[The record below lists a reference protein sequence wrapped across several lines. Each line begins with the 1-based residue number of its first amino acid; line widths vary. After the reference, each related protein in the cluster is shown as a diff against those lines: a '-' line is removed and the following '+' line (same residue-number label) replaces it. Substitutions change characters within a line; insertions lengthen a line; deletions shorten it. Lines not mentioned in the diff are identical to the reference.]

1 MKNIRFPTLFLS
13 HGGGPWPS
21 VPEMRAEFANTEALF
36 RGLSSTMPKT
46 PKAILMISAHWEAP
60 EFTVSTAQKPNMI
73 YDYSGFPAHTYQ
85 LQYPAVWDP
94 ALANRVKDLLKVA
107 EIHCA
112 EDATRGFDHGAFVP
126 LMLMYPEADVP
137 VVTLSI
143 KAYYSPLEHIQLG
156 EALAPLRDEGV
167 LIIGSGYTY
176 HNMRGYGRPESMQAS
191 VEFETY
197 LTNAVEETQSTRNA
211 MLIDWQHAPFAR
223 QNHPREDHLVP
234 LFIAAGG
241 GGKNMGKRLLL
252 DKAFGVVMANY
263 QFG

>member
-21 VPEMRAEFANTEALF
+21 VPEMRAEFARTEALF
-36 RGLSSTMPKT
+36 RALPSTMPET

-60 EFTVSTAQKPNMI
+60 EFTVSAAQKPNMI

-85 LQYPAVWDP
+85 LQYPAVGDP

-234 LFIAAGG
+234 LFVVAGAA
-241 GGKNMGKRLLL
+241 KDEVGKRLLL

>member
-1 MKNIRFPTLFLS
+1 
-13 HGGGPWPS
+13 
-21 VPEMRAEFANTEALF
+21 
-36 RGLSSTMPKT
+36 
-46 PKAILMISAHWEAP
+46 
-60 EFTVSTAQKPNMI
+60 
-73 YDYSGFPAHTYQ
+73 
-85 LQYPAVWDP
+85 
-94 ALANRVKDLLKVA
+94 LANRVKDLLKVA

-143 KAYYSPLEHIQLG
+143 KANYSPLEHIQLG

-167 LIIGSGYTY
+167 LIVGSGYTY

-191 VEFETY
+191 VEFEAY
-197 LTNAVEETQSTRNA
+197 LTKAVEETQGTRNA

-234 LFIAAGG
+234 LFVVAGAA
-241 GGKNMGKRLLL
+241 KDEVGKRLLL